1 MTIDSKDQMAKK
13 MEQATCGGTV
23 WHSCSQHEKKNHYKE
38 TNVPKGMGSGRMN
51 PAAETG
57 GLSIKRMEAYQGGR

>member
-1 MTIDSKDQMAKK
+1 MTVKK
-13 MEQATCGGTV
+13 IKWPKRWDKPPVVALCGTAV
-23 WHSCSQHEKKNHYKE
+23 LNKKNHYKE
-38 TNVPKGMGSGRMN
+38 TNVPKGMGFGRMN